1 MTAYKYQTKKGIRWE
16 YLCNYVDFDGTKK
29 QKHKQGFLTKKE
41 ALQAEREFLSTKR
54 FDDKTT
60 FRTVAEL
67 YKKEKFKDFR
77 ENSRIAVNSALTVFD
92 DLLDT
97 PLSQFNE
104 DLLKKHLSNTEMANN
119 TKRTYCSVMARIY
132 RYGAEKC
139 GLPKESIT
147 IHMTSNKRDY
157 KIYTLEEYQ
166 KFRQYLEPMSLVFF
180 DLLYFTGI
188 RKGEAMALDA
198 SDIKDRIIINKSID
212 PRGEI
217 TPPKTES
224 SIRTIAVP
232 DFLKKELDDYIA
244 TLPNY
249 PHQPLFPVSTCYFKR
264 VHDKAEKLS
273 GLHHIR
279 IHDFRHSHASYL
291 ISQGV
296 NVADISRRLGHSS
309 IGITLNTYAHLYK
322 DHDEDIASMLEKSVK
337 NP

>member
-1 MTAYKYQTKKGIRWE
+1 MTAYKYQTKKGVRWE

-41 ALQAEREFLSTKR
+41 ALQAEREFLQTKR

-67 YKKEKFKDFR
+67 YKYEKFKDFK
-77 ENSRIAVNSALTVFD
+77 ENSKIAVISALTAFD
-92 DLLDT
+92 GILDM
-97 PLSQFNE
+97 PLSAFDE
-104 DLLKKHLSNTEMANN
+104 DLLKKHLSNVGISQN
-119 TKRTYCSVMARIY
+119 TKKSYCSVMARIY
-132 RYGAEKC
+132 KFGAEKC
-139 GLPKESIT
+139 KLPKDQIT
-147 IHMTSNKRDY
+147 IHMTTTKREY

-180 DLLYFTGI
+180 DLLYFTGL

-198 SDIKDRIIINKSID
+198 SDVKDRIHVYKSID

-217 TPPKTES
+217 TTPKTQS

-232 DFLKKELDDYIA
+232 EFLRKELDDYIA

-264 VHDKAEKLS
+264 VHDKAERLS

-296 NVADISRRLGHSS
+296 NVADISRRLGHAS

-322 DHDEDIASMLEKSVK
+322 DHDDDIASMLEKSVK